1 MQLSDRPFSDPMT
14 PVAGLASWG
23 GNLGKE
29 QRDLAGDRYL
39 SDEEEK
45 QEPWLP
51 RPKSAALWSW
61 RVV

>member
-1 MQLSDRPFSDPMT
+1 MT